1 MARHRRGRS
10 LSEALTLD
18 QLEEGGVVISSI
30 SNPKH
35 SQDLKEGDEIMG
47 ATINFDQL
55 SKEEVLKV
63 LKLMEP
69 FEDKIQVHTR
79 NNLSK
84 SLSDL
89 DVCARNPEKMLTD
102 SYSKL
107 YKTKIKKFLKDDLPS
122 DEGSIA
128 SGEPTAT
135 PASKVKPKHDTE
147 LPRLGV
153 DFGLLKPK
161 TPKTDASS
169 DLTDDSN
176 MALPSL
182 SLGFNGGSQ
191 SDIEEP
197 RLDLNTP
204 KTFPEGLKAKT
215 FGDPEVDFELK
226 DLDVAVPMVEADLKR
241 EDIPTTS
248 VDGPK
253 LNIKGT
259 SPQSK
264 GPKYNFPKLS
274 ISGPSLN
281 GPEGQ
286 IDLPDVATKQEPSGK
301 LSVKKSKR
309 IKPPDLN
316 LDDPS
321 SFVEFLELKSGDLDL
336 DSPSHGLPNLEFDA
350 KTKDDVK
357 RPKKKAIDLSVP
369 SVGIKSSTKKYKPPK
384 FEMPKFDLPE
394 IPIPDLDG
402 DFKQADLQLTT
413 PDNDITFPDGE
424 LNIQGPSGKVRATD
438 VNLDMPSGNLKRPE
452 LQGPDWDINA
462 PSGKLNMDMKTPDVD
477 IGSPKGKLKFPK
489 MKMPK
494 FNFPNFKGPEVDAKL
509 DHPDWDVNAPNLKL
523 KGPKTDLDADVSAP
537 SWKFK
542 KPNFDFPD
550 MNLKGPK
557 LDGPNLDF
565 KSPDFDVSGPKLK
578 GGIDAPD
585 INLPKVDLKAP
596 KLDLNAPD
604 VNLDMP
610 SGNLKMPELQGPD
623 WDINAPSGKLKMPK
637 MNLSGTLPKGPNLDA
652 DLTSPEFT
660 GSPRAKLKI
669 PKVGLSSPKG
679 REIDGNVKG
688 FEVPEVDFGSPSW
701 KLKMPDVGF
710 SKPKFDSPDL
720 DLSSPSLD
728 TKIPKSNMKL
738 NSDFET
744 PDSNFRL
751 PKVKGASNS
760 PNMGLPDVDLKAP
773 KMDIS
778 TPDIDIG
785 VPDMNPKMPKMKMPK
800 DINGPNI
807 SIPNGDVFEPRLK
820 GRGVNMPALDLHGP
834 QIKGPRLDLQEKHPD
849 FQMRGNMGQPS
860 MNFSSPKM
868 TDFRGPKTGINFP
881 PADVRG
887 PQADLELTD
896 RKFKLP
902 SFKMP
907 QYGGT
912 NIHNLGCD
920 IDFGESFIP
929 KTLSPPNATLNMRSG
944 TTKGNLRSPRLTAQ
958 NNMVSNMPKAA
969 IRTSQ
974 PHHRSSGLDIDN
986 PSAKFQGP
994 SPKMYTNVSMKTPV
1008 LDIDQD
1014 VRLRPNRRASRSNV
1028 RSSYPAANAALYPHM
1043 DFRHSDLN
1051 IDDFTGKDYVLRAR
1065 GSNLDLSER
1074 HNYGQMIPTPRVHVD
1089 SRGSRKPRPMTTND
1103 FTLPGLSHSLH
1114 KVPQYGSDGYL
1125 VTVFPNQTPNS
1136 KMQNLKYNTPKR
1148 QNFLPTNLDLDVPYQ
1163 NNLKGSTFFF
1173 SNVV

>member
-191 SDIEEP
+191 SDTEEP

-301 LSVKKSKR
+301 PSVKKSKR

-402 DFKQADLQLTT
+402 DFKQADVQLTT

-424 LNIQGPSGKVRATD
+424 LNIQGPSGK
-438 VNLDMPSGNLKRPE
+438 
-452 LQGPDWDINA
+452 
-462 PSGKLNMDMKTPDVD
+462 
-477 IGSPKGKLKFPK
+477 
-489 MKMPK
+489 
-494 FNFPNFKGPEVDAKL
+494 
-509 DHPDWDVNAPNLKL
+509 
-523 KGPKTDLDADVSAP
+523 
-537 SWKFK
+537 
-542 KPNFDFPD
+542 
-550 MNLKGPK
+550 
-557 LDGPNLDF
+557 
-565 KSPDFDVSGPKLK
+565 
-578 GGIDAPD
+578 
-585 INLPKVDLKAP
+585 
-596 KLDLNAPD
+596 
-604 VNLDMP
+604 
-610 SGNLKMPELQGPD
+610 
-623 WDINAPSGKLKMPK
+623 
-637 MNLSGTLPKGPNLDA
+637 
-652 DLTSPEFT
+652 
-660 GSPRAKLKI
+660 
-669 PKVGLSSPKG
+669 
-679 REIDGNVKG
+679 
-688 FEVPEVDFGSPSW
+688 
-701 KLKMPDVGF
+701 
-710 SKPKFDSPDL
+710 
-720 DLSSPSLD
+720 
-728 TKIPKSNMKL
+728 
-738 NSDFET
+738 
-744 PDSNFRL
+744 
-751 PKVKGASNS
+751 
-760 PNMGLPDVDLKAP
+760 
-773 KMDIS
+773 
-778 TPDIDIG
+778 
-785 VPDMNPKMPKMKMPK
+785 
-800 DINGPNI
+800 
-807 SIPNGDVFEPRLK
+807 
-820 GRGVNMPALDLHGP
+820 
-834 QIKGPRLDLQEKHPD
+834 
-849 FQMRGNMGQPS
+849 
-860 MNFSSPKM
+860 
-868 TDFRGPKTGINFP
+868 
-881 PADVRG
+881 
-887 PQADLELTD
+887 
-896 RKFKLP
+896 
-902 SFKMP
+902 
-907 QYGGT
+907 
-912 NIHNLGCD
+912 
-920 IDFGESFIP
+920 
-929 KTLSPPNATLNMRSG
+929 
-944 TTKGNLRSPRLTAQ
+944 
-958 NNMVSNMPKAA
+958 
-969 IRTSQ
+969 